1 MSPQT
6 DRCIG
11 CHASVDTLVDFG
23 EQPPSNRFTRSGD
36 SESDCHRLAIGQCS
50 VCALVQLIDPMPVE
64 MVRSRFAWLRY
75 NEPEGH
81 LDALTQRLVQLPGLN
96 RDCAVAGL
104 TYKDESTL
112 ERLRQ
117 HGYGHITQVDP
128 VADLGIEDRTA
139 GLETIQAALGE
150 ESGRRIARSRGKV
163 DLLIARH
170 VLEHA
175 HDPQAFLAGVACLVK
190 PGGYAVFEMPDATQ
204 FLDARDY
211 AFVWEE
217 HIAYFTADTL
227 RTLLT
232 RNGWEEIEI
241 ATYPYVLEN
250 SLVAIVRLGEPSAR
264 MPASGMEAEIAR
276 GQAFAKSFPARK
288 QRYRERLSGLKAAGK
303 RIALFGAGHLSAK
316 FLNLFAVGDLV
327 ECVVDDNPH
336 KQTLLMPGSRL
347 PIRSS
352 SVLGEQHI
360 DLCLL
365 CLSPESEAK
374 VLAARQSYIRDG
386 GEFRSIFSRSPLA
399 LEV

>member
-1 MSPQT
+1 
-6 DRCIG
+6 
-11 CHASVDTLVDFG
+11 
-23 EQPPSNRFTRSGD
+23 
-36 SESDCHRLAIGQCS
+36 
-50 VCALVQLIDPMPVE
+50 VQLVDPMPVE

-81 LDALTQRLVQLPGLN
+81 LDALTERLAQLPGLG

-117 HGYGHITQVDP
+117 RGYTNTTSVDP
-128 VADLGIEDRTA
+128 VADLSIEDRTA
-139 GLETIQAALGE
+139 GLETIQAALRE
-150 ESGRRIARSRGKV
+150 ECGQRISRRRGKV

-175 HDPQAFLAGVACLVK
+175 HDPQAFLAGAACLVK

-227 RTLLT
+227 RTLLA

-250 SLVAIVRLGEPSAR
+250 SLVAVVRLGSPSANA
-264 MPASGMEAEIAR
+264 PASQMEADIAR
-276 GQAFAKSFPARK
+276 GQAFAKSFPGRK
-288 QRYRERLSGLKAAGK
+288 QRYRARLSALKGAGK

-336 KQTLLMPGSRL
+336 KQALLMPGSRL

-352 SVLGEQHI
+352 SVLGEQRI

-374 VLAARQSYIRDG
+374 VLAAKQSYIRDG